1 MKGWSSRKAIPNL
14 IKCRERNACSSDK
27 EGFAMKNKKTILYI
41 TGAVIIMAVIFGWLM
56 AGTGGVKEPVAKGP
70 EVAPHEL
77 KNTSLHEEDNGKK
90 IWELTLASL
99 IYDKERDVN
108 VLKGVKGKFY
118 QPDGSNITIESEA
131 GEIDMKSKT
140 ITLTGRPKGV
150 FSTGGELIADKLSW
164 LSKDEK
170 IVAEGNV
177 KITKD
182 DIVATAQKATM
193 ETVLE
198 HLKLEG
204 EPLVQKGAGQ

>member
-1 MKGWSSRKAIPNL
+1 MKARSSRKAILNFR
-14 IKCRERNACSSDK
+14 KCWERNARSSDK

-56 AGTGGVKEPVAKGP
+56 SGTGGVKESVTKGP

-77 KNTSLHEEDNGKK
+77 KNTSLHEEDGGKK
-90 IWELTLASL
+90 VWELTLASL

-108 VLKGVKGKFY
+108 VLKGIKGKFY
-118 QPDGSNITIESEA
+118 QADGSNITIESEA
-131 GEIDMKSKT
+131 GEIDMKTKT
-140 ITLTGRPKGV
+140 ITLTGHPKGI

-164 LSKDEK
+164 FSKDEK

-204 EPLVQKGAGQ
+204 EALVQKGVEQ

>member
-1 MKGWSSRKAIPNL
+1 
-14 IKCRERNACSSDK
+14 
-27 EGFAMKNKKTILYI
+27 MKNKKTILYI
-41 TGAVIIMAVIFGWLM
+41 TGALLIMAVIFAWLM
-56 AGTGGVKEPVAKGP
+56 SGVGSIKEPAANGP

-90 IWELTLASL
+90 VWELTLASL

-108 VLKGVKGKFY
+108 VLKGIKGKFY
-118 QPDGSNITIESEA
+118 QADGSNIAIESET
-131 GEIDMKSKT
+131 GEIDMKTKA
-140 ITLTGRPKGV
+140 IMLTGHPKGV
-150 FSTGGELIADKLSW
+150 FSNGGELVADKLTW
-164 LSKDEK
+164 LSHEQK

-193 ETVLE
+193 ETAIE

-204 EPLVQKGAGQ
+204 EALVQKGVGQ

>member
-56 AGTGGVKEPVAKGP
+56 AGTGGVKEPVTKGP

-182 DIVATAQKATM
+182 DIVGTAQKATM

-204 EPLVQKGAGQ
+204 EALVQKGAGQ